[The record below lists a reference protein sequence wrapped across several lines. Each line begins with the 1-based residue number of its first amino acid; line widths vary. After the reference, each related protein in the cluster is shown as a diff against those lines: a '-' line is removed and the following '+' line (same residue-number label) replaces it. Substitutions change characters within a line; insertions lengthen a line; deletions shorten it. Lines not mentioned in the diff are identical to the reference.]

1 MSLELKKLDSMKI
14 GIQIALL
21 AISVAL
27 AYFIYDGIQNKIEF
41 RDITEQR
48 REVVQERLNK
58 AADAQKKFKQEKG
71 RYAAN
76 FPELINFVKN
86 DSLTI
91 IKAIGNVP
99 DSITEIEAVA
109 LGIVIRDTSLVPA
122 TTIFPDGFMV
132 DSIKFVPFSGNEEF
146 KIQAGVIEKNKVNV
160 NVFEIS
166 TTLAKV
172 YKGLKTKNEAVKLT
186 DELKVGS
193 MSEPITTGNW

>member
-1 MSLELKKLDSMKI
+1 MLRTKKIESMKI
-14 GIQIALL
+14 GIQVALF
-21 AISVAL
+21 AISIVL

-41 RDITEQR
+41 RDMAEQR
-48 REVVQERLNK
+48 REVVQERLVEV
-58 AADAQKKFKQEKG
+58 ADAQKKFKQERG

-76 FPELINFVKN
+76 FPELINFIEN

-99 DSITEIEAVA
+99 DSLTEVEAVE
-109 LGIVIRDTSLVPA
+109 LGIVIRDTALVPA
-122 TTIFPDGFMV
+122 TTIFPDGFV
-132 DSIKFVPFSGNEEF
+132 ADSLKYIPFSGGNEF

-160 NVFEIS
+160 NVFEVS
-166 TTLAKV
+166 TTLDQV

-186 DELKVGS
+186 DMLKVGS

>member
-1 MSLELKKLDSMKI
+1 MKI
-14 GIQIALL
+14 GIQAALFAIA
-21 AISVAL
+21 IAL
-27 AYFIYDGIQNKIEF
+27 AYFIYAGIQNKIDF
-41 RDITEQR
+41 RDMAQQR
-48 REVVQERLNK
+48 REVVQNRLLEVV
-58 AADAQKKFKQEKG
+58 DAQKKFKQEKG

-99 DSITEIEAVA
+99 DSLTEAEAVE

-122 TTIFPDGFMV
+122 STIFPSDFSV
-132 DSIKFVPFSGNEEF
+132 DSLRYVPFSGGDEF

-160 NVFEIS
+160 NVFEVS
-166 TTLAKV
+166 TTLEKV
-172 YKGLKTKNEAVKLT
+172 YNGLNTKNEAVKLT
-186 DELKVGS
+186 DIVKVGS